1 MNRPSK
7 RWTVLAMMFLIGLAV
22 AMQVQSVQ
30 ALAPFLVDQLGF
42 SYAQIGVLLGLFM
55 LPGVFVALPGGMLAA
70 RLGDRI
76 TMAIALTLV
85 LVSALTVAAAES
97 YAVMVVA
104 RLVGGIGG
112 AVLTTQPLKVVTDWF
127 AGREIST
134 AMATNAASFGL
145 GIGLSTGLLSAI
157 AAMSS
162 WQGAMLASAVLV
174 AVALFMVV
182 FNYSDPQPGEGG
194 RAAAPAAA
202 AAASR
207 APARATRSAGLL
219 ALFGLQLNRHEFVL
233 ALLAAVLRMCFA
245 SGYVVFMSFAPVLL
259 IARGTGA
266 AQAGFLVSLSALAAL
281 ISVPLG
287 GADRPHPQAQL
298 VHRRRGAGRRRLL
311 PDAAAGR
318 TGAAVDPEL
327 RLPARRL
334 HRRHHVAALRGA
346 APRQPQRGLR
356 GLLDH
361 VLPRAVGHPAA
372 GRMAPRHHAESGR
385 AAVVRRGPVV
395 DDPADAAGVPRAAA
409 ALAAGARLDRHHLD
423 VQQRALAAA
432 HGGQA
437 AFDGGRHLRRIAQ
450 LFAMRAADLGQP
462 GEVHAGRDGAT
473 GRRHAPWRCR
483 PDRRAGSNP

>member
-145 GIGLSTGLLSAI
+145 GIGISTGLLSAI
-157 AAMSS
+157 AAVSS

-194 RAAAPAAA
+194 RAAAPAAAA

-287 GADRPHPQAQL
+287 GVLTDRTRKPNWFITG
-298 VHRRRGAGRRRLL
+298 GALG
-311 PDAAAGR
+311 AAASCLMLPLAGPALLWILSFGFLR
-318 TGAAVDPEL
+318 GGCTGGIMSLPSEVLRPGSRNAGFGVSSTMYFLGLSAIPPLAGWILDTTQNPAAPLWFGVGLWLMIPL
-327 RLPARRL
+327 TLLVFRVLQRRWLPAR
-334 HRRHHVAALRGA
+334 A
-346 APRQPQRGLR
+346 
-356 GLLDH
+356 
-361 VLPRAVGHPAA
+361 
-372 GRMAPRHHAESGR
+372 
-385 AAVVRRGPVV
+385 
-395 DDPADAAGVPRAAA
+395 
-409 ALAAGARLDRHHLD
+409 
-423 VQQRALAAA
+423 
-432 HGGQA
+432 
-437 AFDGGRHLRRIAQ
+437 
-450 LFAMRAADLGQP
+450 
-462 GEVHAGRDGAT
+462 
-473 GRRHAPWRCR
+473 
-483 PDRRAGSNP
+483 

>member
-287 GADRPHPQAQL
+287 GVLTDRTRKPNWFITG
-298 VHRRRGAGRRRLL
+298 GALG
-311 PDAAAGR
+311 AAASCLMLPLAGPALLWILSFGFLR
-318 TGAAVDPEL
+318 GGCTGGIMSLPSEVLRPGSRNAGFGVSSTMYFLGLSAIPPLAGWLLDTTQNPAAPLWFGVGLWLMIPL
-327 RLPARRL
+327 TLLVFRVLQRRWLPAR
-334 HRRHHVAALRGA
+334 A
-346 APRQPQRGLR
+346 
-356 GLLDH
+356 
-361 VLPRAVGHPAA
+361 
-372 GRMAPRHHAESGR
+372 
-385 AAVVRRGPVV
+385 
-395 DDPADAAGVPRAAA
+395 
-409 ALAAGARLDRHHLD
+409 
-423 VQQRALAAA
+423 
-432 HGGQA
+432 
-437 AFDGGRHLRRIAQ
+437 
-450 LFAMRAADLGQP
+450 
-462 GEVHAGRDGAT
+462 
-473 GRRHAPWRCR
+473 
-483 PDRRAGSNP
+483 